1 MGRRESTKPSLL
13 LAVGL
18 VEAARTWGGQMFIL
32 SRPNLRR
39 YHFAGEWYVHETY
52 QRNTAGRVA
61 FAPRR
66 YNIAV
71 KIIALARS
79 ARIFVIVA
87 ALTILGAVPC
97 AGTKRAPGEKI
108 VSFATDIAVHEDTS
122 IEVREE
128 FIVHS
133 EETYFKWGMIRHLPI
148 TSNERW
154 DKRFGGEWKDD
165 TGIRVKILD
174 VTQDGGRVSFE
185 QSHGAGYAQLRIGKA
200 NAPLARGDH
209 TFVIKYLAEG
219 VLRSRADHDE
229 LYWNVLGHY
238 LDLPVDEA
246 AFHVHLP
253 AGVPT
258 EEIQPDAYV
267 GGRGVSNP
275 RKPDTELVREESP
288 DAAGYRATNLGSA
301 QSLSVVLR
309 WPKGFVTPPKM
320 GVFARDRW
328 LLAAPVVLFLY
339 YLIAWMKLGPEP
351 ALGSVPVRYT
361 PPEGLSPAAARY
373 VRTTG
378 TDARTLAAVV
388 AQLAARR
395 CMEIETQ
402 NGNYKLTQL
411 ETDASVVSALAPE
424 EARVLEML
432 FEDGTEIIL
441 HPNKGDELNKYSL
454 AIQGQLQKR
463 LDGVYFTRH
472 AGYIVIGM
480 LASITAA
487 MSMALTANGR
497 DTTGVLFLTWWFFF
511 CGTTLGAIVV
521 FSVLP
526 ACKLALRGMGGGR
539 QLLIALGVIAAFGS
553 VFVVLLK
560 RMSQDI
566 SPAYAVMLV
575 ALVVINVGW
584 IPALKRMTAQGRQA
598 IAQIEG
604 FRMFLAKV
612 EQDRMQRLNAKD
624 EAPNVAIEF
633 LPYAIA
639 LELRE
644 SWGDHLAEAFFAT
657 TTSR

>member
-1 MGRRESTKPSLL
+1 MP
-13 LAVGL
+13 
-18 VEAARTWGGQMFIL
+18 
-32 SRPNLRR
+32 
-39 YHFAGEWYVHETY
+39 ETY
-52 QRNTAGRVA
+52 QRITAGRVA
-61 FAPRR
+61 SAGRR
-66 YNIAV
+66 YNISV
-71 KIIALARS
+71 KITALARIS
-79 ARIFVIVA
+79 WIIVA
-87 ALTILGAVPC
+87 LAILTILGALPC
-97 AGTKRAPGEKI
+97 AGTNRAPGEKI
-108 VSFATDIAVHEDTS
+108 VSFAADITVREDTS

-128 FIVHS
+128 FVAHS

-148 TSNERW
+148 SSNERW

-174 VTQDGGRVSFE
+174 VTQDGERVSYE
-185 QSHGAGYAQLRIGKA
+185 QSNGAGYAQLRIGKA
-200 NAPLARGDH
+200 DVPLARGDH

-219 VLRSRADHDE
+219 VLRSLADHDE
-229 LYWNVLGHY
+229 LYWNVLGYY
-238 LDLPVDEA
+238 LDLPVEEA
-246 AFHVHLP
+246 TVRVHLP
-253 AGVPT
+253 AGVPA

-275 RKPDTELVREESP
+275 RKPGTELTREEESP
-288 DAAGYRATNLGSA
+288 DTTGYRATNLGPA
-301 QSLSVVLR
+301 QSLSVVVN

-328 LLAAPVVLFLY
+328 LLAAPAVFFLY
-339 YLIAWMKLGPEP
+339 YLIVWMKLGPEP
-351 ALGSVPVRYT
+351 ALGSVPVRYA
-361 PPEGLSPAAARY
+361 PPEGLSPAAVRY
-373 VRTTG
+373 IRTTG
-378 TDARTLAAVV
+378 TDARTMASVI

-395 CMEIETQ
+395 CMEIESQ

-411 ETDASVVSALAPE
+411 KADGSVVSSLAPE

-432 FEDGTEIIL
+432 FEDGKEIIL

-472 AGYIVIGM
+472 AGYIVPGM
-480 LASITAA
+480 LASLMAA

-511 CGTTLGAIVV
+511 CGTTLGAIAV

-539 QLLIALGVIAAFGS
+539 QLLIGLGVLAAFGS

-575 ALVVINVGW
+575 ALVAINVGW
-584 IPALKRMTAQGRQA
+584 IPALKRMTARGRQA
-598 IAQIEG
+598 VAEIEG
-604 FRMFLAKV
+604 FRTFLEKV
-612 EQDRMQRLNAKD
+612 EQDPMQRLNTKD
-624 EAPNVAIEF
+624 EAPNAAVEF

-639 LELRE
+639 LEVKE

-657 TTSR
+657 TSSR